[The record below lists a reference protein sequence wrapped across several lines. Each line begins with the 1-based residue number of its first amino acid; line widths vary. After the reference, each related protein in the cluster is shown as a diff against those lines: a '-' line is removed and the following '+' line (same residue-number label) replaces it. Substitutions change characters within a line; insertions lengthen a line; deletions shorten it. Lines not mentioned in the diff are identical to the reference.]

1 MKLRTNMIMK
11 FKTCHIGRV
20 LGSRYFWLGNMGFV
34 NEMQEMLE
42 GIHIFIYQ
50 KYRKN
55 VLDKI
60 KFKSS
65 SIGCVLGCRDG

>member
-20 LGSRYFWLGNMGFV
+20 LRSRYFWLGNMGFV

-42 GIHIFIYQ
+42 SIHIFIYQ
-50 KYRKN
+50 KYGEN
-55 VLDKI
+55 QV
-60 KFKSS
+60 
-65 SIGCVLGCRDG
+65 